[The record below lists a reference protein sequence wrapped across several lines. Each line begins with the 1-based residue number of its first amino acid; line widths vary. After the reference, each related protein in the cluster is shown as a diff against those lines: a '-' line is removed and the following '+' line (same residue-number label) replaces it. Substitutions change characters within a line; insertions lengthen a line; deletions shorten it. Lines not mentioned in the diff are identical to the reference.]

1 MTIAERFAAA
11 FNQRDVDELLACFTD
26 DATYADLLLGESA
39 GHDGLRALF
48 ERMMDEIAEVDWQF
62 DRVVTSDT
70 GEMAEWTFRI
80 VVSDAVPRSAGRS
93 LSLRGVSVFD
103 LRDGRCCA
111 YREYFDRGLAL
122 VQLGLTPEALHHVLS
137 RRHSAVS
144 G

>member
-11 FNQRDVDELLACFTD
+11 FNQRDVGELLACFTD

-39 GHDGLRALF
+39 GQDGLRALF

-70 GEMAEWTFRI
+70 SEMAEWTFRI